1 LVLLTDDGYGQ
12 FVGCGRGGVAG
23 KLGFA
28 QRFRASP
35 EECIR
40 KQSRH
45 TSARKRRK
53 KTMTQQVGELNPP
66 YRLMLTP
73 GPSSVDPRVYR
84 ALATPLVG
92 HLDPWFKVCMDE
104 TQVLLRQIFQ
114 TENRLTMPL
123 SASGSGGIE
132 ASVLNVLEDGDEA
145 IVAVNGVF
153 SDRMYE
159 IASRATTKVIKV
171 EAPYG
176 LPVDAED
183 VRRAGKGKKIKMIG
197 LAHGETSSGVVTKID
212 AYRKVADE
220 LGALL
225 VVDTVASLAA
235 VPLHVDR
242 ERVDICFSGSQKAIS
257 APPGMSPITVSPA
270 AEEVFRRRKT
280 KVQSWYFDLTTAMN
294 YWGKERLYHHT
305 PPISLIYALREAMRI
320 VVEEGLEARWERHR
334 VNQLALIAGV
344 EAMGLGLLVKNPAD
358 RLPTVTAVM
367 IPNGIDDVKVRNQLL
382 EEFNIE
388 IAGGFGPVKGKI
400 WRVGLMG
407 YCSQKPFVLLFLS
420 AMEKVLQ
427 DQGYRAPAGAGVAA
441 AIQSY
446 SHVETAASVSR

>member
-1 LVLLTDDGYGQ
+1 
-12 FVGCGRGGVAG
+12 
-23 KLGFA
+23 
-28 QRFRASP
+28 
-35 EECIR
+35 
-40 KQSRH
+40 
-45 TSARKRRK
+45 
-53 KTMTQQVGELNPP
+53 MTQAIGELNPP
-66 YRLMLTP
+66 NRLMLTP

-84 ALATPLVG
+84 ALAAPLVG
-92 HLDPWFKVCMDE
+92 HLDPWFKTCMDE
-104 TQVLLRQIFQ
+104 TQILMRQVFQ

-132 ASVLNVLEDGDEA
+132 ASVLNALEEGDEA

-153 SDRMYE
+153 SDRMFE
-159 IASRATTKVIKV
+159 IASRATTKVTKV
-171 EAPYG
+171 EAPVG

-183 VRRAGKGKKIKMIG
+183 VRKAGKGKKIKMIG
-197 LAHGETSSGVVTKID
+197 LAQGETSSGVLTKID

-242 ERVDICFSGSQKAIS
+242 ERIDVCFSGSQKAIS
-257 APPGMSPITVSPA
+257 APPGMSPITVSAA
-270 AEEVFRRRKT
+270 AEEVFRKRKT

-305 PPISLIYALREAMRI
+305 PPISLIYALREAMRM

-334 VNQLALIAGV
+334 VNQLALIAGI
-344 EAMGLGLLVKNPAD
+344 EAMGMGLLVKNATD

-382 EEFNIE
+382 DEFNIE

-407 YCSQKPFVLLFLS
+407 YCSQKPNVLLFL
-420 AMEKVLQ
+420 AALEKVLGE
-427 DQGYRAPAGAGVAA
+427 QGFRAPAGAGVAA
-441 AIQSY
+441 AIESY
-446 SHVETAASVSR
+446 SHAETAAAVSR

>member
-1 LVLLTDDGYGQ
+1 
-12 FVGCGRGGVAG
+12 
-23 KLGFA
+23 
-28 QRFRASP
+28 
-35 EECIR
+35 
-40 KQSRH
+40 
-45 TSARKRRK
+45 
-53 KTMTQQVGELNPP
+53 MTQHVGELAPP
-66 YRLMLTP
+66 VRLMLTP

-84 ALATPLVG
+84 ALATTLVG
-92 HLDPWFKVCMDE
+92 HLDPWFKGCMDE
-104 TQVLLRQIFQ
+104 TQILMRQVFQ

-132 ASVLNVLEDGDEA
+132 AAVLNALEEGDEA
-145 IVAVNGVF
+145 IVAVNGTF

-159 IASRATTKVIKV
+159 IASRASSKVIKV

-176 LPVDAED
+176 SPVDAED

-197 LAHGETSSGVVTKID
+197 LAHGETSSGVITKIEPF
-212 AYRKVADE
+212 RKVADE

-242 ERVDICFSGSQKAIS
+242 ERIDICFSGSQKAIS
-257 APPGMSPITVSPA
+257 APPGMSPITVSPT
-270 AEEVFRRRKT
+270 AEDVFRKRKT

-305 PPISLIYALREAMRI
+305 PPISLIYALREAMRL
-320 VVEEGLEARWERHR
+320 VLEEGLEARWERHR
-334 VNQLALIAGV
+334 LNQQALMAGV
-344 EAMGLGLLVKNPAD
+344 EAMGLKFLAGNPAD

-367 IPNGIDDVKVRNQLL
+367 IPIGVDDAKVRNQLL
-382 EEFNIE
+382 DEFNIE
-388 IAGGFGPVKGKI
+388 IAGGFGPVKGRI

-407 YCSQKPFVLLFLS
+407 YCSQKPFVLLFL
-420 AMEKVLQ
+420 AAFEKVLNE
-427 DQGYRAPAGAGVAA
+427 QGFRVRAGAGVAA

-446 SHVETAASVSR
+446 ANQETAAAVSR